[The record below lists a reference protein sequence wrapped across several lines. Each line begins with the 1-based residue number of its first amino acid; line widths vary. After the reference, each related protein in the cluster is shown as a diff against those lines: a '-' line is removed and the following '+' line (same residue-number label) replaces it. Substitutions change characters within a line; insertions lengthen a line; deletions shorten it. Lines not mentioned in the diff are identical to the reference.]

1 MTVQAENPEQ
11 CDTDSAEDD
20 KDIKQA
26 FKFLCHYDFRIFFER
41 EVSLALG
48 SVTSLLKKYYAG
60 NSCK

>member
-26 FKFLCHYDFRIFFER
+26 FKFFCHYDFRIFLR
-41 EVSLALG
+41 GKCPWHLDP
-48 SVTSLLKKYYAG
+48 
-60 NSCK
+60 